1 MPVKP
6 RMIFFGSH
14 WAAIPMLEHLRAKGQ
29 VELVCAVS
37 QPDRAS
43 GRGGHLKPTAIS
55 EWAIRSGISLLRPE
69 KLSEE
74 FSHRLRDFGCDLIL
88 VMAYGHILREYILNL
103 PPLGIYNFH
112 ASVLPQYRGAS
123 PVETAIACGE
133 SITGISLMEIVREM
147 DAGDV
152 LDMEKVRIAEAD
164 FASDVYH
171 KLSQACI
178 AVIER
183 NVANIVRGT
192 AKRTKQDATKAT
204 FTRKITKLDGFL
216 DFNLSATEI
225 YNRVR
230 GFHEHVGSHVLHNGI
245 TLGVGKIVPDGSE
258 IVSGECGKIVNISR
272 DKITVSAQTG
282 TISMLE
288 LQRPGGKMLKIR
300 DFLNG
305 YGLNIGNHF
314 TPCKSEPIVAAN
326 PFRKVAERS

>member
-1 MPVKP
+1 
-6 RMIFFGSH
+6 
-14 WAAIPMLEHLRAKGQ
+14 MLEYLKTKGQ

-43 GRGGHLKPTAIS
+43 GRGGNLKPTAIS
-55 EWAIRSGISLLRPE
+55 EWAICGGIPLLRPE

-133 SITGISLMEIVREM
+133 NTTGISLMEIVREM

-152 LDMEKVRIAEAD
+152 LDIEKVRIAEAD

-171 KLSQACI
+171 KLSQACV

-183 NVANIVRGT
+183 NIADIVRGT
-192 AKRTKQDATKAT
+192 AKRTKQDAAGAT
-204 FTRKITKLDGFL
+204 FTRKITRLDGYL
-216 DFNLSATEI
+216 DFSLSATEV

-230 GFHEHVGSHVLHNGI
+230 GFHGHVGSHVLHNGV
-245 TLGVGKIVPDGSE
+245 TLGVGKIVPGGGE
-258 IVSGECGKIVNISR
+258 IVGGECGKIVSI
-272 DKITVSAQTG
+272 DGEKITVSARTG

-288 LQRPGGKMLKIR
+288 LQRPGGKMLKIK

-305 YGLNIGNHF
+305 YRLNIGDHF
-314 TPCKSEPIVAAN
+314 ALHRSEPIVAAS
-326 PFRKVAERS
+326 PFRKIIPQDNGAQLKQDICIQK